1 MSSLNTAH
9 IISNSTSPNL
19 CSDGC
24 IKLVIKGAK
33 SSVDQCSGSRP
44 SRIPMSYDLLVIL
57 GHKINALNWGNFS
70 KQVFWTACTTSFFS
84 SCRMG
89 EILPHLE
96 NSFDPNTTVLWKN
109 VVFTDEKD
117 KTIFIPYSKTT
128 GFKGKFIDIYPIKGN
143 NICPSASLY
152 KFTGLPVRQKST
164 N

>member
-1 MSSLNTAH
+1 MSF
-9 IISNSTSPNL
+9 
-19 CSDGC
+19 
-24 IKLVIKGAK
+24 
-33 SSVDQCSGSRP
+33 
-44 SRIPMSYDLLVIL
+44 DLLVIL
-57 GHKINALNWGNFS
+57 GHRINALNWGNFS

-109 VVFTDEKD
+109 VVVTDEKD

-152 KFTGLPVRQKST
+152 KLKRMAESEGFGAKTDPFSLSGPANFSQKQS
-164 N
+164 